1 LSTFNSSAN
10 FSRIETTS
18 LSPFIGALFHCPGFS
33 FVQKQPVKV
42 REVRISNER
51 TVIFFIFEKYGL
63 KEIISRFL
71 YYE

>member
-10 FSRIETTS
+10 LSRIEITS
-18 LSPFIGALFHCPGFS
+18 LSSFAGALFHCSGFS

-51 TVIFFIFEKYGL
+51 TVIFFIFEKIWFKRNY
-63 KEIISRFL
+63 FL
-71 YYE
+71 FSLL